1 MRALPVDA
9 IRPELTAALGDAA
22 PIVLTAPT
30 GSGKSTRLPLWLAEE
45 TGRPC
50 LVVEPRRVA
59 CRSLAGYLAGQRG
72 ERVGESIGYSI
83 RFEDKRSKNTEVLF
97 VTPGVAL
104 RLLAAP
110 KLAFGSVVLDE
121 FHERGWE
128 IDLIAAILRER
139 KATGALDGPL
149 VFTSATL
156 QVDALAGEL
165 GARVLEAQGRAYPVD
180 IEYMGEVFLPTRQ
193 DLERRV
199 ERAVGRAV
207 SEGDGEVLV
216 FLPGKAE
223 IGACFSAL
231 SRRAGAWGIEPL
243 EVHASL
249 PPAKMK
255 RVFEEASGPRRRVY
269 LSTNVAETSITL
281 PGVTWVIDSG
291 LARMQLHRAGRT
303 ALALTPI
310 AHDSMEQRAG
320 RAGRVA
326 PGTCLRLWEKHWAPP
341 RATSPEIERVAL
353 DDFILRAAIC
363 GLDGADFDAAPWVTP
378 PPDFATDQARDHL
391 RGVGALDAT
400 NRITTHGR
408 ALAGLPVSAFEA
420 RLLHEPP
427 KALATALADVVAI
440 LQRGRRMTLRLDQ
453 LRRDADK
460 VRDAREDL
468 FEGCTNE
475 VFEALRVLRAGH
487 AERHGLRRATLEE
500 TRRLAKQ
507 LRAAIGAP
515 TDVRADGMDLP
526 DADALARHLF
536 TRAPEVGF
544 ALRPRAQGAKAKRS
558 RSKSKS
564 KPWGNGE
571 VELMVDPF
579 VPLREDDRPR
589 EGDETIAGA
598 ILDHAWLGDSKG
610 LGVTGRGS
618 MLLPASPK
626 LMADCGLGEVS
637 ITDVR
642 ARKGKV
648 VANVRRELAG
658 ATLSSREEKLR
669 GPVLCTEAARLI
681 LKNQLMRGAG
691 ALVLDDLHLLELLS
705 RWRHTNDTEHF
716 DLDRLHAL
724 ELPGPQAFLSGR
736 LSELGLT
743 TSDEL
748 ELLEADDLRPDVVS
762 LTKLAAWDI
771 DPLRED
777 FPRIW
782 TYQSCDYACSVNLAA
797 RRVTIEP
804 ANKAARS
811 RKEPPRGV
819 LPRFRGFSVVFKQDS
834 RTLPLRS

>member
-1 MRALPVDA
+1 MR
-9 IRPELTAALGDAA
+9 
-22 PIVLTAPT
+22 
-30 GSGKSTRLPLWLAEE
+30 
-45 TGRPC
+45 
-50 LVVEPRRVA
+50 
-59 CRSLAGYLAGQRG
+59 
-72 ERVGESIGYSI
+72 
-83 RFEDKRSKNTEVLF
+83 
-97 VTPGVAL
+97 
-104 RLLAAP
+104 
-110 KLAFGSVVLDE
+110 
-121 FHERGWE
+121 
-128 IDLIAAILRER
+128 
-139 KATGALDGPL
+139 
-149 VFTSATL
+149 
-156 QVDALAGEL
+156 
-165 GARVLEAQGRAYPVD
+165 
-180 IEYMGEVFLPTRQ
+180 
-193 DLERRV
+193 
-199 ERAVGRAV
+199 
-207 SEGDGEVLV
+207 
-216 FLPGKAE
+216 
-223 IGACFSAL
+223 
-231 SRRAGAWGIEPL
+231 
-243 EVHASL
+243 
-249 PPAKMK
+249 

-326 PGTCLRLWEKHWAPP
+326 PGTCLRLWERHWAPP

-353 DDFILRAAIC
+353 DDFILRAGIC
-363 GLDGADFDAAPWVTP
+363 GLDGADFDDAPWVTP
-378 PPDFATDQARDHL
+378 PPDFATVEARAHL
-391 RGVGALDAT
+391 RGVGALDSK
-400 NRITTHGR
+400 NRVTTHGR

-427 KALATALADVVAI
+427 RALATAMADIVAF
-440 LQRGRRMTLRLDQ
+440 LQRGRRLALRLDQ
-453 LRRDADK
+453 LRRDAEA
-460 VRDAREDL
+460 VREAREEL

-487 AERHGLRRATLEE
+487 AQRHGLRRAALEE

-515 TDVRADGMDLP
+515 TDLRADAMALP

-544 ALRPRAQGAKAKRS
+544 ALRPRAQGAKAARS
-558 RSKSKS
+558 RSKA

-589 EGDETIAGA
+589 EGEEPIAGA
-598 ILDHAWLGDSKG
+598 LLDHVWLGDSKG

-637 ITDVR
+637 ITEVR
-642 ARKGKV
+642 ARRGKV
-648 VANVRRELAG
+648 IANVRRELAG
-658 ATLSSREEKLR
+658 ATLSVREEKLR
-669 GPVLCTEAARLI
+669 GAVLCEEAARLI
-681 LKNQLMRGAG
+681 LKGQLMGEAG
-691 ALVLDDLHLLELLS
+691 GLVLDDLHLLELLS
-705 RWRHTNDTEHF
+705 QWRHTTDTEHF
-716 DLDRLHAL
+716 DLERLNAI
-724 ELPGPQAFLSGR
+724 EVPDPQEFLSGR
-736 LSELGLT
+736 LRELGLT

-748 ELLEADDLRPDVVS
+748 ALLEPDDLRPDLAG
-762 LTKLAAWDI
+762 LTRLASWDL
-771 DPLRED
+771 DALRED

-782 TYQSCDYACSVNLAA
+782 TYQSSDYACAVNLAA

-819 LPRFRGFSVVFKQDS
+819 LPRFRGFSVVFRQDS
-834 RTLPLRS
+834 RTLPLRG